1 MNLKRKVI
9 LNQNKLKRLTEE
21 LNMNNKEADLKVS
34 LISSERLMLKTL
46 SNTETT
52 NSKNLTNSLTLSLS
66 WEETLTGK
74 KLINLLNWTKHLLKN
89 LLSLWLKALKTSPK
103 FWEDLPVI
111 LNLKNLLKLW
121 LLKIK
126 LFNQLN
132 KKLNNQFN
140 QNQFKK
146 LRSRNHNKPNQSL
159 SQNQKLSNQ
168 LNKFQL
174 LNKLKKLQ
182 LLLNKLQLN
191 KKLNKPKKVNKNQ
204 SRVKDNLEVT
214 TETEDQDKTEVQES
228 TEDQEKTEVQENT
241 EDQEVK
247 VKKVKE
253 EPTTIK
259 TDKDQTTDQRIKN
272 KNKMTLIQIHHS
284 KENKL
289 PETSEKKKSD
299 NSLMKDSKLL
309 ESQNQK
315 PKKDKKN
322 IMKEL
327 TEERLITIINKIDW
341 MYI

>member
-9 LNQNKLKRLTEE
+9 SNQNKLKRLTEE
-21 LNMNNKEADLKVS
+21 LNMNNKEADSKVS

-46 SNTETT
+46 NNTETT
-52 NSKNLTNSLTLSLS
+52 NSKNLTNSLTLLLS
-66 WEETLTGK
+66 WEEMLTGK

-89 LLSLWLKALKTSPK
+89 LLSLWLKALRTSPK
-103 FWEDLPVI
+103 FWEDLLVI
-111 LNLKNLLKLW
+111 LNLKNLLKFS

-126 LFNQLN
+126 LSNQLN
-132 KKLNNQFN
+132 KKLSNQSN

-146 LRSRNHNKPNQSL
+146 LRSRNHNKPNQLL

-174 LNKLKKLQ
+174 PNKLKKLQ

-204 SRVKDNLEVT
+204 LRVKDSLEVT
-214 TETEDQDKTEVQES
+214 TETEVQDKTEDLENTEDQDKTEVQES
-228 TEDQEKTEVQENT
+228 IN
-241 EDQEVK
+241 QEVK
-247 VKKVKE
+247 VKKVRE
-253 EPTTIK
+253 EHTIK
-259 TDKDQTTDQRIKN
+259 TDKDQITDQRIKN

-299 NSLMKDSKLL
+299 NSSMMDSKLL

-315 PKKDKKN
+315 PKKDKRN
-322 IMKEL
+322 FMKEL